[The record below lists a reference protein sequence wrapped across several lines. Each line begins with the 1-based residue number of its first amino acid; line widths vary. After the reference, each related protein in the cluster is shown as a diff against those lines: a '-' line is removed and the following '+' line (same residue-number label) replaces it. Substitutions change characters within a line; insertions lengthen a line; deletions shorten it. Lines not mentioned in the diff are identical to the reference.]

1 MVMAV
6 LLLALVVGLSGCA
19 VNRSVR
25 AVDLTAHT
33 LARPTTADSL
43 TSPEAAVQG
52 IAAIMVADLGLP
64 VPERVTVYLYSG
76 REVFEQG
83 LIRDANIAPV
93 RAAELSDFAVGVGK
107 RRQLLLHDEQGMDR
121 GREWLRLIAHEL
133 THVVQIE
140 LAHGEGR
147 VEQWLAEGMA
157 EWVAFTVLERL
168 QLDAVRRRHETA
180 VAGVRSQAALQAG
193 RLDLETL
200 GTPRGFTMRHLRE
213 GSLPTYQ
220 LSFLMTEYLI
230 HREGF
235 PRTPRIFRGSGSTPR
250 PPGDLSERVRAEPR
264 AVRAGSAAVP
274 PAAHQRTGAKRPGG
288 SIPRRT
294 VLSLNVGSRPAGR
307 KARMLAAKRRAVL
320 EVAPAPSI

>member
-1 MVMAV
+1 
-6 LLLALVVGLSGCA
+6 
-19 VNRSVR
+19 
-25 AVDLTAHT
+25 
-33 LARPTTADSL
+33 
-43 TSPEAAVQG
+43 
-52 IAAIMVADLGLP
+52 MVADLGLP
-64 VPERVTVYLYSG
+64 VPERVTVCLYSG

-107 RRQLLLHDEQGMDR
+107 RRQLLLHDEPGMDR

-168 QLDAVRRRHETA
+168 QLDAVHRRHETA
-180 VAGVRSQAALQAG
+180 VAGVRSQAALQSRDG
-193 RLDLETL
+193 WISRPWVRLAA
-200 GTPRGFTMRHLRE
+200 TMRHLRE

-235 PRTPRIFRGSGSTPR
+235 PRILEYFAAAARPRDRQAIFRSVFGREPEQFEQEVLRLQLLINEPEPNHPLAASQ
-250 PPGDLSERVRAEPR
+250 EPR
-264 AVRAGSAAVP
+264 S
-274 PAAHQRTGAKRPGG
+274 
-288 SIPRRT
+288 
-294 VLSLNVGSRPAGR
+294 SR
-307 KARMLAAKRRAVL
+307 
-320 EVAPAPSI
+320 